1 MVQSYFKSH
10 TTYNVRERISIYLQ
24 GKLCSNHHRM
34 LWKRKT
40 TKLYRL
46 PVPYSLRRREMQYR
60 CQSLGDDTE
69 HDRQIVYLQLWRRQG
84 HPRECPY
91 STKIMACDSHA
102 AGRECCPENFI
113 AVSSSSNIIVSHS
126 KGHGMLPYEGVVSCP
141 WVKGRILHGT
151 GHPFPDSN
159 VYIVSVQLESYISVS
174 YHPSKPSWLAIKK
187 DW

>member
-1 MVQSYFKSH
+1 MWGKGSLFTCKGNYVP
-10 TTYNVRERISIYLQ
+10 TTIECCEKGRRRSCTVCLF
-24 GKLCSNHHRM
+24 
-34 LWKRKT
+34 
-40 TKLYRL
+40 
-46 PVPYSLRRREMQYR
+46 PSLRRREMQYR

-141 WVKGRILHGT
+141 WVKERILHGT

-174 YHPSKPSWLAIKK
+174 YHPSKPSWLAIYK